1 MSPPNASSDLR
12 PLALGELI
20 DRAAM
25 FWRTHLKALFT
36 LCLGFDLLNYI
47 AAKGTALMLPRMFA
61 MLDTRGTGD
70 PLEALLGMGRF
81 LAISVAAW
89 TLIIWSYWLATATVT
104 RYAVPARLGEPSTP
118 ADGFRRTFA
127 RLGTLTGAYFLSLG
141 WSMGATLVL
150 CLPGL
155 VLGGLAFAAA
165 VSGGS
170 TGLSNAAS
178 IALLVVGGL
187 LLALGFLA
195 STLWY
200 FLRFMLLPP
209 VVAMEDLG
217 AWGSFQRSGEL
228 LSGRIEPGF
237 MGRGTVRAM
246 VLSTV
251 VGAMLIAVST
261 VSGLPVWIVRLVAGG
276 NIFDPVAMASVP
288 QTLLVPAELFQVVVQ
303 TIFTPLGIVVSA
315 FFYLDM
321 RVRREG
327 LDLERRLGEP
337 APSEPSSS
345 VVA

>member
-25 FWRTHLKALFT
+25 FWRAHLKALFT

-47 AAKGTALMLPRMFA
+47 AAKVTALMLPQMVA

-70 PLEALLGMGRF
+70 PLTVLREMGRF
-81 LAISVAAW
+81 MGVSVAAW
-89 TLIIWSYWLATATVT
+89 ALIIWSYWLATATVA
-104 RYAVPARLGEPSTP
+104 RYAVPTRLGEPTTP

-127 RLGTLTGAYFLSLG
+127 RVGTLTGAYVISIG

-155 VLGGLAFAAA
+155 ALGGLGFAAA
-165 VSGGS
+165 VSGTH

-178 IALLVVGGL
+178 IALLVGSGL
-187 LLALGFLA
+187 LLALAFLA

-209 VVAMEDLG
+209 VVALENLG
-217 AWGSFQRSGEL
+217 AWGSFRRSGEL

-261 VSGLPVWIVRLVAGG
+261 VAGLPVWIVRLMAGG
-276 NIFDPVAMASVP
+276 NIFDPAAMAAIP
-288 QTLLVPAELFQVVVQ
+288 QTLLVPAELFQVVAQ
-303 TIFTPLGIVVSA
+303 TVFTPLGIVVSA

-327 LDLERRLGEP
+327 LDLERRLSEP
-337 APSEPSSS
+337 ATSEPSSS